1 MIPQLFTLFN
11 LWHIFLFHSRFSWF
25 WSKNSMYRL
34 GITFFITFLDTF
46 ITILLLFFILF
57 QDACDY
63 YPFILDYVYFQFDLL
78 RSKSYVSSSL
88 IGIIKRSIRI
98 VVWVITAMSHCRQLI
113 FEIAI
118 YRWSRVASSAS
129 VYCTL
134 RLCIQILTAKIDHSY
149 CYSDLQKFR
158 IQRHRHIV
166 H

>member
-1 MIPQLFTLFN
+1 MAYLFISFPLFLILILKIYVVIFGHLYLYSISRC
-11 LWHIFLFHSRFSWF
+11 LW
-25 WSKNSMYRL
+25 
-34 GITFFITFLDTF
+34 
-46 ITILLLFFILF
+46 LLS
-57 QDACDY
+57 
-63 YPFILDYVYFQFDLL
+63 FILDYVYFQFDLL

-134 RLCIQILTAKIDHSY
+134 RLRIQILTAKIDHSY

-158 IQRHRHIV
+158 IQRYRHIV
-166 H
+166 HLYEC